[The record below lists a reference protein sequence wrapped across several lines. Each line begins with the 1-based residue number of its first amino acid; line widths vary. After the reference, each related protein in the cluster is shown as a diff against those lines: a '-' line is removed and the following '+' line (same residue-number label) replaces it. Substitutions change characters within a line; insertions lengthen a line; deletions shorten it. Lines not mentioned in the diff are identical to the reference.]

1 MEEYLYNIILSV
13 FMYYVLYIESLE
25 TIPLKIKTDNNFFHF
40 NFFTLAQ
47 KVMANALSYETDLK
61 LWYWKEKYTKIY
73 VYINLLKN
81 RGVNNKLVE
90 MSLLK

>member
-1 MEEYLYNIILSV
+1 
-13 FMYYVLYIESLE
+13 MYYVLYIESLE

-61 LWYWKEKYTKIY
+61 L
-73 VYINLLKN
+73 
-81 RGVNNKLVE
+81 
-90 MSLLK
+90 